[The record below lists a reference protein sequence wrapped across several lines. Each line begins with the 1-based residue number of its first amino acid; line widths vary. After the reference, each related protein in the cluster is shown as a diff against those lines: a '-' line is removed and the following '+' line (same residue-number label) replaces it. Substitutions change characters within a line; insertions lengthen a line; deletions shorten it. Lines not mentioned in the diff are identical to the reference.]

1 MMMIYISY
9 IRKHNGQKRPITVYD
24 YIITNRK
31 NDIVSVN
38 EKRLEM
44 ALYSWDYKSEDE
56 INEIKKY
63 VKTDKDKRIEVELLT
78 DENEPFYVNIEK
90 YFKKNISL
98 RSVRVI

>member
-1 MMMIYISY
+1 MIYISY
-9 IRKHNGQKRPITVYD
+9 IRGQKRPITVFD
-24 YIITNRK
+24 YVITNK
-31 NDIVSVN
+31 KDDIIHIN
-38 EKRLEM
+38 ENRLEM
-44 ALYSWDYKSEDE
+44 ALYSWDYKSEYE

-98 RSVRVI
+98 RSVRLI

>member
-1 MMMIYISY
+1 MIYISY
-9 IRKHNGQKRPITVYD
+9 IRKHNGQKRPITVFD
-24 YIITNRK
+24 CVITNRK
-31 NDIVSVN
+31 NDIVSIN